1 MIPDSRL
8 ETVFTAARMYYDES
22 QTMEAIASTL
32 SVSRST
38 VSRMLRDAREA
49 GLVQITLRPPEA
61 HRLEDLSRRIARQYG
76 VQVHVVPTEPY
87 ADERERLHTVTETGA
102 ALLDEMLE
110 PGTTLGVAWG
120 TTLAALLEKVRTR
133 PVPGL
138 RVVQLNDA
146 INVEGS
152 GLSYIAAVLA
162 RAATRWD
169 ATVHQFPVPAFFD
182 YPATREAMWRERSVQ
197 RVLEVQRQATVAV
210 FSVGAFDAEVPSHV
224 YTHNYLTAEDL
235 HSLRAD
241 GAVGDV
247 CTVFLQADGDH
258 RSIAMNARG
267 SGTSPDQLVRIPRRL
282 LVVSG
287 SRKALPLRAALRAGV
302 ATDVVLDEVTA
313 AHLLALR

>member
-1 MIPDSRL
+1 
-8 ETVFTAARMYYDES
+8 MYYDES

-61 HRLEDLSRRIARQYG
+61 HRLEDLSRRIARLYG

-102 ALLDEMLE
+102 TLLDEMLE
-110 PGTTLGVAWG
+110 PGATLGVAWG
-120 TTLAALLEKVRTR
+120 TTLAALLGKVRTR

-138 RVVQLNDA
+138 RVVQLNGA

-182 YPATREAMWRERSVQ
+182 YAATREAMWHERSVQ
-197 RVLEVQRQATVAV
+197 RVLEIQRQATVAV
-210 FSVGAFDAEVPSHV
+210 FSVGAFDADVPSHV
-224 YTHNYLTAEDL
+224 YTHNYLTSADL
-235 HSLRAD
+235 RSLRHDA
-241 GAVGDV
+241 AVGDV
-247 CTVFLQADGDH
+247 CTVFLRADGTYRD
-258 RSIAMNARG
+258 IEMNRRG
-267 SGTSPDQLVRIPRRL
+267 SGTPPDRLARIPRRL
-282 LVVSG
+282 LIVSG
-287 SRKALPLRAALRAGV
+287 SRKALPLRAALRTRL
-302 ATDVVLDEVTA
+302 ATDLVLDEVTA
-313 AHLLALR
+313 ESLLALG